1 MELDEAL
8 SQIAEIRH
16 QMARTEVFRGY
27 RALPVALS
35 GVLAICAGLVQAVWL
50 PNPLEQIGLYL
61 ELWVGSAILSAVVAG
76 AAMVDRRRR
85 SASAWSREMTR
96 LALDQFVP
104 CLVAGGL
111 LTVVV
116 VASIPEALP
125 LLPGLWQILFAMGI
139 FASCRLLPR
148 AIWLVAAFYLLS
160 GLAMLIVAR
169 GPLAL
174 APWAM
179 GAPFGLGQLMAAGV
193 LYWTLE
199 RDHGR

>member
-27 RALPVALS
+27 RALPVAFS
-35 GVLAICAGLVQAVWL
+35 GVLAVSAAVVQTVWL
-50 PNPLEQIGLYL
+50 PNPTERIGAYL
-61 ELWVGSAILSAVVAG
+61 GLWVGSAVVSAVLAG
-76 AAMVDRRRR
+76 AAMIDRRRR
-85 SASAWSREMTR
+85 MTSAWSGEVTR

-111 LTVVV
+111 LTMVMAVSV
-116 VASIPEALP
+116 PEGLA
-125 LLPGLWQILFAMGI
+125 LLPGLWQILFALGI

-148 AIWLVAAFYLLS
+148 AIWYVAAFYLLA

-179 GAPFGLGQLMAAGV
+179 GAPFGIGQLMAAGV

-199 RDHGR
+199 RVDAR